1 MAANGVSSR
10 LSRMSITID
19 GFLVFQVF
27 HCMFNPQTIL
37 ERKSTLFSII
47 VTGIVAILALPVI
60 MPHLLHGFHI
70 AHIFLHIGGITLA
83 VFISTLAIIAYF
95 KLKTKRLLLSAIAF
109 GNFIAAETVL
119 LIDAT
124 WPSIYDLGD
133 MPLLE
138 VGHLL
143 TFSTL
148 GLLAIG
154 VFRND

>member
-1 MAANGVSSR
+1 MRKNVIFFDLFR
-10 LSRMSITID
+10 LE
-19 GFLVFQVF
+19 
-27 HCMFNPQTIL
+27 TIL
-37 ERKSTLFSII
+37 ERKSALFSIVVI
-47 VTGIVAILALPVI
+47 GIIAILAIPVI
-60 MPHLLHGFHI
+60 IPHILHGFHI
-70 AHIFLHIGGITLA
+70 AHIFLHVGGITLA
-83 VFISTLAIIAYF
+83 VFITLLATIAYF
-95 KLKTKRLLLSAIAF
+95 RLRTKRLLLSAIAF
-109 GNFIAAETVL
+109 ANFIVAESVL

-124 WPSIYDLGD
+124 WPSIYDLGE